1 MHLLCG
7 PLSAQIY
14 ATPAAAETSRDDGDL
29 RQRLAELSEEVAQLR
44 AEVEALQAKLAGLQ
58 P

>member
-1 MHLLCG
+1 LCG